1 MITIAESDKRVALLT
16 MIEGEAFASLIE
28 AFEEQTDRLAKKLM
42 DTKTSDHET
51 IVLKGILNEAK
62 NLDPRSLART
72 LVAKMEA
79 RLKKDGMGL
88 VVVKTKLS

>member
-1 MITIAESDKRVALLT
+1 MITIAESDKRVAILT
-16 MIEGEAFASLIE
+16 MLEGEGFSALVD

-51 IVLKGILNEAK
+51 LILKGMLNEAK
-62 NLDPRSLART
+62 SLDPRTLARV

-79 RLKKDGMGL
+79 RAKKEGMGL
-88 VVVKTKLS
+88 VITKHKFS